1 MLRLLTYL
9 LTVCLL
15 MGPQLYAQDYVSGLL
30 KGSTAQGCRG
40 CALKTAPDNNIF
52 ISYSCRNVLSTRG
65 VLKVTPQ
72 GTIIFDKEYLHPSL
86 CRNAQLKTIA
96 IKDTLLFL
104 GSAQSTPA
112 STDYRA
118 HILQCNLNGDTI
130 QSKIFKSNTA
140 TEDLILFDF
149 LVHPDSGFIITAVVD
164 EDTNQIKGNLCLIR
178 LDDNLNEIYRK
189 VYGHTGVN
197 EEPNAL
203 AFLGGENYVLHYKT
217 KKYVTESPFY
227 EGEYHENYLL
237 KINENG
243 TYSNRKINRF
253 KQMEGG
259 ALNLLVENNRIL
271 FGSYHSLATE
281 IYDDTTT
288 GVVMEYSLDLD
299 LIDIHPISELSGQAA
314 GFHSIKQHP
323 DGGYA
328 LIGQYI
334 PQTDDPFDDWSG
346 KIWYARVDEQWNLQE
361 SSLFVFPGYDAPNLK
376 LASIVDFDFLPSG
389 ELIGVGQVLD
399 LGSSGQRIWYLKQ
412 GSDGCFD
419 AACNWLNLQ
428 EQNPQHKPAL
438 LLYPNPVQDQVQIA
452 WQGKGLYEL
461 RIYDMQGGC
470 VSTISQNPAAIPL
483 QVFVPHFKPG
493 MYTLQVLQ
501 NGQLMASAKMIKQ

>member
-9 LTVCLL
+9 LTVYLL
-15 MGPQLYAQDYVSGLL
+15 MGPRLYAQDYVSGLL
-30 KGSTAQGCRG
+30 KGSPSQGCRAS
-40 CALKTAPDNNIF
+40 ALYLLPDGNILVNYSF
-52 ISYSCRNVLSTRG
+52 LDTHNKRGLMKISTNGEILADHEYIYSSVNL
-65 VLKVTPQ
+65 
-72 GTIIFDKEYLHPSL
+72 
-86 CRNAQLKTIA
+86 NAQSKTIVV
-96 IKDTLLFL
+96 KDTFIYLA
-104 GSAQSTPA
+104 SALSDFNNKNQ
-112 STDYRA
+112 RI
-118 HILQCNLNGDTI
+118 HIFKCKLNGDTLLSRI
-130 QSKIFKSNTA
+130 LIHTP
-140 TEDLILFDF
+140 TLPEIIPVDLF
-149 LVHPDSGFIITAVVD
+149 VHPDSGFVLTAAVP
-164 EDTNQIKGNLCLIR
+164 EDTFFTKGNLCLIR

-189 VYGHTGVN
+189 VYGNTGVN

-203 AFLGGENYVLHYKT
+203 AFLGGENYLIHYKT
-217 KKYVTESPFY
+217 KKYVAESPFY
-227 EGEYHENYLL
+227 DGIFHENYLL

-271 FGSYHSLATE
+271 FGSNRSRASK
-281 IYDDTTT
+281 IYDTTTT

-299 LIDIHPISELSGQAA
+299 LIDIHPISELSGWAT

-346 KIWYARVDEQWNLQE
+346 KIWYARVDGQWNLLE
-361 SSLFVFPGYDAPNLK
+361 SSLFIFPGYDAPNLK

-428 EQNPQHKPAL
+428 EQNPQQKPAL
-438 LLYPNPVQDQVQIA
+438 LLFPNPVQDQVQIA
-452 WQGKGLYEL
+452 WQGEGLYEL
-461 RIYDMQGGC
+461 RIYDMQGRC

>member
-1 MLRLLTYL
+1 MHILKAYISVLLL
-9 LTVCLL
+9 SFGLSAC
-15 MGPQLYAQDYVSGLL
+15 YAQDYVSRLV
-30 KGSTAQGCRG
+30 KGKSDSG
-40 CALKTAPDNNIF
+40 CAASSLIIKDDMIWVDYGMADIEAQKRGLMTISLQGDIIADTVFGSLNYYLDNGKNSICIKEDTLYSATYHSHLASGGRIWLMAQTLDFDTLFTRF
-52 ISYSCRNVLSTRG
+52 ISSAIPNTR
-65 VLKVTPQ
+65 
-72 GTIIFDKEYLHPSL
+72 IFSYDLLLHPDGGFV
-86 CRNAQLKTIA
+86 I
-96 IKDTLLFL
+96 
-104 GSAQSTPA
+104 SAVT
-112 STDYRA
+112 
-118 HILQCNLNGDTI
+118 
-130 QSKIFKSNTA
+130 
-140 TEDLILFDF
+140 
-149 LVHPDSGFIITAVVD
+149 D
-164 EDTNQIKGNLCLIR
+164 EDSTKTSIDLCFIR
-178 LDDNLNEIYRK
+178 LDENLNEVYRK
-189 VYGHTGVN
+189 IYGLPGVI

-217 KKYVTESPFY
+217 KKYVTELPFY

-271 FGSYHSLATE
+271 FGSNRSRASK
-281 IYDDTTT
+281 IYDTTTT

-299 LIDIHPISELSGQAA
+299 LIDIHPISELSGWAT

-361 SSLFVFPGYDAPNLK
+361 SSLFIFPGYDAPNLK

-428 EQNPQHKPAL
+428 EQNPQQKPAL

-452 WQGKGLYEL
+452 WQGEGLYEL
-461 RIYDMQGGC
+461 RIYDMQGRC